1 MNYVMNVGSINLNS
15 TTTIVNRYLLRDFI
29 FNNDLDV
36 ILLQEVCFTNFS
48 FVPSYIPYV
57 NVSEHGSGTAILI
70 RNTFE
75 VGQPL
80 LSLDGRI
87 SSVIVNGINFVN
99 IYAFSGS
106 NRRKERENLFLNDL
120 APHLGKAGITANVV
134 GGDFNCIVDG
144 TDCVGEN
151 KNYSPGL
158 TNLIDSFK

>member
-80 LSLDGRI
+80 LS
-87 SSVIVNGINFVN
+87 
-99 IYAFSGS
+99 
-106 NRRKERENLFLNDL
+106 
-120 APHLGKAGITANVV
+120 
-134 GGDFNCIVDG
+134 
-144 TDCVGEN
+144 
-151 KNYSPGL
+151 
-158 TNLIDSFK
+158 